1 MQQPLALLS
10 LADADKSELAEL
22 AASLATAGYRFCATA
37 GTARALAT
45 LGHRVETLTRVG
57 EEGHRTGRRSV
68 LDAIASGDVSLVV
81 NTPSP
86 ESAAVADAGQIRRAA
101 LGDSI
106 LCLTSIDT
114 ALAAAAT
121 LEPGVFRQTDDVRPL
136 QDWLAA
142 EAVPV

>member
-1 MQQPLALLS
+1 M
-10 LADADKSELAEL
+10 
-22 AASLATAGYRFCATA
+22 
-37 GTARALAT
+37 
-45 LGHRVETLTRVG
+45 
-57 EEGHRTGRRSV
+57 

-101 LGDSI
+101 LADGI

-121 LEPGVFRQTDDVRPL
+121 LEPGVLRQTDDVRPL
-136 QDWLAA
+136 QDWLGA